1 VKLKHLYEGSIKNVY
16 KSVLLGKAV
25 AGVTL
30 DVDLAGEPAEI
41 ADQVRI
47 IMRTPEMAAHPLSVH
62 PRVPQKVRQAVAEA
76 VLKMGKKDETAEVF
90 KNIRMPEPV
99 AADYERD
106 YRALEEIDIDKLN
119 AEGM

>member
-1 VKLKHLYEGSIKNVY
+1 MY